1 MKKRRVLKVICSM
14 LIATMLFGTTVY
26 ASSGNHPEYETEN
39 ETAQLGA
46 IVMTGSSL
54 CEQFPIDEILEDTG
68 DDYVI
73 YNRGYGG
80 YTMTQLMD
88 VLDMVTDLIPSAL
101 FINIG
106 TNDIDRLDDDYTY
119 EDMMDN
125 YRTIIETIWES
136 APNCVIYMM
145 AYYPCTA
152 NTGTGQITR
161 TLEQINEANEYVE
174 ALAAELGCNYIDVSD
189 VLKDDD
195 GYLKEEYAAD
205 SIHLTDEAYYAIYEE
220 LKPYFDECVAM
231 ETYLNADLVLGS
243 SDSSSDSDADVQESY
258 TVDLERDAT
267 VTQDITIYE
276 GSTATVT
283 LNYSGMDT
291 TVSFSIAGNS
301 DETVCSAS
309 ADTLEITI
317 EGLSAGT
324 STVIASWTAVNSS
337 GSTYTVQLN
346 VTVLEAETEEEEDD
360 SDAVTPPEDTDD
372 TTADDDQSDAD
383 SSDGYSIDLERDA
396 TVTGTVDVEVG
407 ETVTVTLNY
416 AGMDETV
423 SFEIESI
430 SDESVCSASA
440 DILEIEI
447 TGISEGTAVV
457 TSTWTAVNTSGSTYV
472 VEITVNVT
480 GASEETELETTKPE
494 ETEPETTEPEETE
507 PETDAGDA
515 DTEDGTD
522 TDDAGTE
529 GTSAD
534 WEGYIAYLTE
544 YAEENIDSLLPPDGD
559 VTLESIIEDIE
570 ALTEDTYED
579 DTTYQV
585 LTSVL
590 GDAMTYAEYLEAY
603 GGTSAEP
610 ETTEPE
616 ESEPETTEP
625 ETDDTDADD
634 ETAEPEITEPEESE
648 PETAE
653 PETDD
658 TDADDDTAEPETV
671 EPETE
676 DTDTA
681 EPETADPETED
692 AGTEDAGEAD
702 GTGAEDT
709 EDAGEAGSAD
719 TEDAGEA
726 GSADAEDAGEA
737 GSADAED
744 ATDADD
750 AEAEDT
756 ADADDT
762 DAEET
767 TDSDDTDAAAEVGDS
782 FNMILYLAL
791 MAAALCT
798 IAALVVRRRFQ

>member
-88 VLDMVTDLIPSAL
+88 VLDMVTDLIPSAV

-360 SDAVTPPEDTDD
+360 SEAVTPPDDTDD
-372 TTADDDQSDAD
+372 TTADDDQSDAED
-383 SSDGYSIDLERDA
+383 ADGYSIDLERDA

-430 SDESVCSASA
+430 SDESVCSATA

-480 GASEETELETTKPE
+480 GASEETEPETTEPE

-522 TDDAGTE
+522 DGAGTE

-634 ETAEPEITEPEESE
+634 ETAEPETAEPEESE
-648 PETAE
+648 PETTE

-658 TDADDDTAEPETV
+658 TDADDETAEPETAEPETA

-681 EPETADPETED
+681 EPETAEPETDD
-692 AGTEDAGEAD
+692 AG
-702 GTGAEDT
+702 
-709 EDAGEAGSAD
+709 

-744 ATDADD
+744 AGEAGSADAEDTADADD

-756 ADADDT
+756 TDAGDT

-767 TDSDDTDAAAEVGDS
+767 TDSDDTDTAAEVGDS

>member
-1 MKKRRVLKVICSM
+1 M
-14 LIATMLFGTTVY
+14 ATMLLGTTVY
-26 ASSGNHPEYETEN
+26 ASSGSHPEYETEN

-54 CEQFPIDEILEDTG
+54 CEHFPIDEILEDTG

-145 AYYPCTA
+145 AYYPCT
-152 NTGTGQITR
+152 NYESTGGTITR

-231 ETYLNADLVLGS
+231 ETYLNPDLVLGS
-243 SDSSSDSDADVQESY
+243 SDSDSSSDADVQESY

-291 TVSFSIAGNS
+291 TVSFSIVSNS

-337 GSTYTVQLN
+337 GSTYTVELD
-346 VTVLEAETEEEEDD
+346 VTVLEAETEEEEDN
-360 SDAVTPPEDTDD
+360 SEAVTPPDDTDD
-372 TTADDDQSDAD
+372 TATDDDESDAD
-383 SSDGYSIDLERDA
+383 STDGYSIDLERDA

-416 AGMDETV
+416 AGVDETV

-480 GASEETELETTKPE
+480 GASEETEPE
-494 ETEPETTEPEETE
+494 ETEPEESE

-522 TDDAGTE
+522 ADDAAAE
-529 GTSAD
+529 GTSAG

-544 YAEENIDSLLPPDGD
+544 YAAENIDSLLPPDGD

-590 GDAMTYAEYLEAY
+590 GDAMTYEEYLEAY

-625 ETDDTDADD
+625 EESEPETDDTDADD
-634 ETAEPEITEPEESE
+634 ETAEPETTEPEETEPEVTEPEETE

-658 TDADDDTAEPETV
+658 ADADEDTAVPETAEPEAAV
-671 EPETE
+671 PET
-676 DTDTA
+676 D
-681 EPETADPETED
+681 D

-702 GTGAEDT
+702 STDT
-709 EDAGEAGSAD
+709 EDAGEAGSADTEGAGEAGSADTEDAADAGEAGSAD

-726 GSADAEDAGEA
+726 GS
-737 GSADAED
+737 
-744 ATDADD
+744 TD
-750 AEAEDT
+750 AEDT

-762 DAEET
+762 EAEDT
-767 TDSDDTDAAAEVGDS
+767 TDSDDTDTAAEVGDS

-798 IAALVVRRRFQ
+798 IAALAVRRRFQ